1 MKKCTD
7 VYIMLG
13 PPNSGK
19 GTQAAWIAEKLNLH
33 HLSSGSAFRDAVRS
47 NSELGRLASSYLEA
61 GNLVPDDVAID
72 VILQRL
78 QELAGDGLGTI
89 LDGFPRTLEQ
99 AEALGE
105 RIGDIGLRIRAV
117 LAIEVGE
124 DELLRRAA
132 LRGRD
137 DDRPEVVNK
146 RFEVYRR
153 ITRPL
158 VGYYEQRELLLRID
172 GDRPA
177 EAVTRAILDSIGV
190 VVT

>member
-1 MKKCTD
+1 
-7 VYIMLG
+7 MLG

-19 GTQAAWIAEKLNLH
+19 GTQAARIAEKLNLH

-78 QELAGDGLGTI
+78 QELAGDGLGAI

-158 VGYYEQRELLLRID
+158 VGYYEQRDLLLRID